1 MSAPLEPI
9 PLPEAPLSV
18 INWGRLKCN
27 DAGER
32 DKLLSACEGQGF
44 FYLDLSC
51 DETFLKDWQAVLD
64 FMAKYFHQDV
74 AEKMKDDRQ
83 SDTHGYEPVATSTG
97 ADGNHLDYYESLK
110 ASRDEL
116 LGQDSNLAPSIKEN
130 HDLFLRFTNA
140 AQHVCMSI
148 LSHLDICLNT
158 NQSSK
163 LVDFHQQGKES
174 LTTLSMFR
182 YPKQDSLA
190 LGVGHNKH
198 TDIGTL
204 TFLLCQQWGL
214 QVLSKEPAG
223 WRFVAPKPRHAI
235 INVGDTLRFL
245 SGNRLRSAVHKVI
258 PTRGLQHEDRYSI
271 AYFLRAENHIRFTD
285 STGRH
290 VSAKQWH
297 DEKFDVFRE
306 THEVQE
312 KMPILTGGME
322 RMESIVV

>member
-1 MSAPLEPI
+1 MDASTEPMPSLE
-9 PLPEAPLSV
+9 ARLSV
-18 INWGRLKCN
+18 IDWSRLQGN

-32 DKLLSACEGQGF
+32 NKLVAACEDQGF

-51 DETFLKDWQAVLD
+51 DEAFLKDWQGVLD
-64 FMAKYFHQDV
+64 FMAEYFHQDV
-74 AEKMKDDRQ
+74 GDKMKDDRK

-97 ADGNHLDYYESLK
+97 ADGNQLDYYESLK

-116 LGQDSNLAPSIKEN
+116 LRRDGRLAPSIKEN
-130 HDLFLRFTNA
+130 HELLLRFTSA

-148 LSHLDICLNT
+148 LGHLDIGLDGDT
-158 NQSSK
+158 SSK
-163 LVDFHQQGKES
+163 LVDFHRQGRES

-182 YPKQDSLA
+182 YPKQDTFA

-204 TFLLCQQWGL
+204 TFLLCRQWGL

-223 WRFVAPKPRHAI
+223 WRFVAPMPRHAI

-245 SGNRLRSAVHKVI
+245 SGNRLRSAVHKVT

-271 AYFLRAENHIRFTD
+271 AYFLRAENDIHFTD
-285 STGRH
+285 SVGRRI
-290 VSAKQWH
+290 SAKQWH

-306 THEVQE
+306 THEKQAQ
-312 KMPILTGGME
+312 MPILTGGME